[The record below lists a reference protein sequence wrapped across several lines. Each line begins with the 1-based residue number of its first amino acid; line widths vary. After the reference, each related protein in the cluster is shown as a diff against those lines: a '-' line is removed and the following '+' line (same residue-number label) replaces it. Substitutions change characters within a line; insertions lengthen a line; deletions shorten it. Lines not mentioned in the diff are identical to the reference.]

1 MGISYL
7 TSLTIPIR
15 NGLSIRRAAMKNKP
29 SWGFWLAWLI
39 AYSILDMILE
49 ALLHST
55 LAWSQLPGA
64 IEGALL
70 GATVTWFFALFR
82 WYKAQDRF

>member
-1 MGISYL
+1 
-7 TSLTIPIR
+7 
-15 NGLSIRRAAMKNKP
+15 MKNKP